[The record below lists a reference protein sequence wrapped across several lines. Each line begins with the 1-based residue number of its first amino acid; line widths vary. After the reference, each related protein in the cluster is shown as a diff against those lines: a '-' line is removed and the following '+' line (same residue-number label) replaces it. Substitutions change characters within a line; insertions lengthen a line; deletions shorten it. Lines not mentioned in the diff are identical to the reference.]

1 MIFFD
6 TNVLVYYTI
15 NQDEEKQKRS
25 KKLIEDAIVDGE
37 FFISP
42 LIMMEYIFVLSKL
55 KILDE
60 NRDKILF
67 FSKFIEGNISTI
79 ETMEAYKICQ
89 ESQCC
94 KNINDVVHLI
104 VAQQYCNKLLT
115 YDNDF
120 KKLQKYTNIEIE
132 IL

>member
-15 NQDEEKQKRS
+15 NQDEEKQRRS

-42 LIMMEYIFVLSKL
+42 LIMTEYIFVLSKL

-60 NRDKILF
+60 NRDKIL
-67 FSKFIEGNISTI
+67 
-79 ETMEAYKICQ
+79 
-89 ESQCC
+89 
-94 KNINDVVHLI
+94 
-104 VAQQYCNKLLT
+104 
-115 YDNDF
+115 
-120 KKLQKYTNIEIE
+120 
-132 IL
+132 

>member
-15 NQDEEKQKRS
+15 NQDEEKQRHS
-25 KKLIEDAIVDGE
+25 KKLIEDAIVDGK

-42 LIMMEYIFVLSKL
+42 LIMTEYIFVLSKL

-67 FSKFIEGNISTI
+67 FSKFIQGNISTI

-115 YDNDF
+115 YDSDF
-120 KKLQKYTNIEIE
+120 KKLQKYTDIEIE